1 MSDRATKQG
10 KCSRT
15 PCLSLR
21 EVSKSFNGVTALDS
35 VSMDLFPGEIL
46 GLVGDNGA
54 GKSTLI
60 KVLAGVH
67 APDSGRLLIN
77 GEQIDLSAYNVRRA
91 RRLGIET
98 VFQDRSMG
106 EKQPLWRNTFLGR
119 PIVNRFGFIKVE
131 EQKRATLDLLH
142 SHVGLRGVGI
152 GADARVRTLSGGERQ
167 GLAIGRAMYFD
178 SSIVILDEPTTA
190 LSLHEVEKV
199 LTFVAGI
206 VERGKA
212 CIYISHNVGHVY
224 QVAHRIVMMD
234 RGEMVGEYLKK
245 DLAPEELGIRLMGI
259 QARTGAGDP

>member
-1 MSDRATKQG
+1 MNTTGPG
-10 KCSRT
+10 KNSRT

-21 EVSKSFNGVTALDS
+21 AVCKSFNGVTALKS
-35 VSMDLFPGEIL
+35 VSLDLFPGEIL

-67 APDSGRLLIN
+67 APDTGRLV
-77 GEQIDLSAYNVRRA
+77 IDGRKIDFGTYNVRRA
-91 RRLGIET
+91 RQLGIET
-98 VFQDRSMG
+98 VFQDRSLG

-119 PIVNRFGFIKVE
+119 PMVNRFGFIRVAQ
-131 EQKRATLDLLH
+131 QKTATLDVLH
-142 SHVGLRGVGI
+142 RHVGLRGVGI
-152 GADARVRTLSGGERQ
+152 STEARVRTLSGGERQ

-178 SSIVILDEPTTA
+178 SSIIILDEPTTA

-206 VERGKA
+206 VDRDKA
-212 CIYISHNVGHVY
+212 CIYISHNVSHVY
-224 QVAHRIVMMD
+224 RVAHRIVLMD

-245 DLAPEELGIRLMGI
+245 DLSPEELGVRLMGI
-259 QARTGAGDP
+259 QAGPGTGGP